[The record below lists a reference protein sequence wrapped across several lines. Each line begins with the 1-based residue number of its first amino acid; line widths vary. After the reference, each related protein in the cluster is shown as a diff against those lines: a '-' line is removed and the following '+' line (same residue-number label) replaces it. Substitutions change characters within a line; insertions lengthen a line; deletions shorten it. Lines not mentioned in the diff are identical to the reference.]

1 MMGVLNFIVLT
12 LYTAFNNFYLYEL
25 FWGSWPNARTKGFF
39 YLITSLYLLYLII
52 GEMATYNSN
61 LEYQTSMICKWVL
74 FANFIIFAFTQLNL
88 MPKPIMYLYLLNG
101 SVFAISCIIIIS
113 GIRYGTFKN

>member
-1 MMGVLNFIVLT
+1 MTVLNFIALV

-25 FWGSWPNARTKGFF
+25 FWGEWPIATTKGYF
-39 YLITSLYLLYLII
+39 YLATALFILYLII
-52 GEMATYNSN
+52 GEMTRYVSCQ
-61 LEYQTSMICKWVL
+61 EYQSSIICKCVL

-101 SVFAISCIIIIS
+101 SVFAISFIIIIS
-113 GIRYGTFKN
+113 GIRHGYFKN